1 MNKTV
6 TANISGIIFHIEQQA
21 YEKLNNYLST
31 IRNYF
36 HDSDGKD
43 EIMADIES
51 RIAELFKES
60 LTNGREVITMQDVN
74 RVVEVM
80 GEPEQYMDEEA
91 EYEAEPT
98 SYSSRSNEEKFR
110 SKKLY
115 RDEDDKVLGGVCSG
129 IGHYFGVDRIWFRA
143 AFLISVIFFGTGV
156 LLYLLLW
163 IIIPKAKSTAEKLE
177 MKGEPINV
185 ENIGNT
191 IKDEFNSFK
200 KKVDNGS
207 TRGAIHSAE
216 NGLQRL
222 FSFIGGILGFLLK
235 AIVKLIGVLFIIAGF
250 SGLITLI
257 TLFIGAPAE
266 FMLNGDFMGFRSD
279 FMGDYGDVDFI
290 EIFFKS
296 STTYYLGYLGV
307 MLITLIPLVV
317 LSYVGL
323 KILFKIP
330 SSTKMVA
337 ISCGAL
343 FVIGI
348 ILTSIAGTST
358 ATEYASDQKITEEI
372 VLEEF
377 ASDTLIL
384 SSLDKSYSSNSFN
397 RTEIYIENDY
407 ILTSNLEVDVIR
419 SSNDEVYLR
428 LDKTARGNS
437 RKSAGERAEAIDF
450 TYEVEENELKIS
462 QYIDFPLAD
471 KFRNQSVEISIALP
485 VGKSIYLSESST
497 DIIYDIE
504 NVSNTWDGKMIGH
517 TWLMTEEGLKCTD
530 CSWLKE
536 EDDKEQEESLEI
548 EL

>member
-74 RVVEVM
+74 RVVEIM
-80 GEPEQYMDEEA
+80 GEPEQYMDQEADYQSEETGST
-91 EYEAEPT
+91 YT
-98 SYSSRSNEEKFR
+98 RSNEEKFR
-110 SKKLY
+110 SKKLF

-143 AFLISVIFFGTGV
+143 AFLISLIFFGTGV
-156 LLYLLLW
+156 LLYILLW
-163 IIIPKAKSTAEKLE
+163 IIIPKAKTTSEKLE

-207 TRGAIHSAE
+207 TRGAINKAE
-216 NGLQRL
+216 NGIQRF

-235 AIVKLIGVLFIIAGF
+235 AIVKLIGILFIIGGV
-250 SGLITLI
+250 SGLITMI
-257 TLFIGAPAE
+257 TLYIGAPVE
-266 FMLNGDFMGFRSD
+266 FMFDGNYI
-279 FMGDYGDVDFI
+279 GDYSNVEFI

-296 STTYYLGYLGV
+296 SGMYYLGYLGL
-307 MLITLIPLVV
+307 MLITLVPLVI

-323 KILFKIP
+323 KIVFKIP
-330 SSTKMVA
+330 SSSKLVG
-337 ISCGAL
+337 ISCAAL

-348 ILTSIAGTST
+348 ILVSVAGTST
-358 ATEYASDQKITEEI
+358 ATEYTSEQNITEEL
-372 VLEEF
+372 VLEDLT
-377 ASDTLIL
+377 SDTLIL
-384 SSLDKSYSSNSFN
+384 SSLDKSYSSSTFN
-397 RTEIYIENDY
+397 KTEIYIENDY
-407 ILTSNLEVDVIR
+407 ILTDNLEVDVIQ
-419 SSNDEVYLR
+419 SSSEDTYLR
-428 LDKTARGNS
+428 LNKFSRGNN
-437 RKSAGERAEAIDF
+437 RRSAGERAEAIDF
-450 TYEVEENELKIS
+450 TYEIEENELKIS
-462 QYIDFPLAD
+462 QYIDFPVED

-485 VGKSIYLSESST
+485 VGKSIYLSENST

-504 NVSNTWDGKMIGH
+504 NVTNTWDGKMIGH
-517 TWLMTEEGLKCTD
+517 TWLMTEEGLMCTD
-530 CSWLKE
+530 CPWLEEKE
-536 EDDKEQEESLEI
+536 EEEENALEI